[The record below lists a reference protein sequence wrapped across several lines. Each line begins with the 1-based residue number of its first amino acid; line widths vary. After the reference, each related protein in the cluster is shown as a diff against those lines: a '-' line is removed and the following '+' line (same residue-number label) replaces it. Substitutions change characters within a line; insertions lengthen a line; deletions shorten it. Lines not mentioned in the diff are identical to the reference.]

1 MAVTLSLAMIVKNE
15 GDLIERALSC
25 AKPICDEM
33 IVVDTGSTDDTVA
46 KAEAMGA
53 KLAHFAW
60 IDDFAAARNYSF
72 SLCTGDWILWLD
84 ADDIITPENQRRI
97 AQLKSQL
104 DDSLDAIY
112 LNYHHTAST
121 HLLRERLI
129 RRGIDAIWKNR
140 VHEAIYGLI
149 PARTKTFPDIFITH
163 QKPPEM
169 NALSPRRNLAILMQ
183 MLADGDESGRTLRLI
198 ARENYTMGNLNEA
211 VAFYERYYAT
221 TPPVDSYMVREM
233 LRLARAYAS
242 TGKDEKA
249 RESFGRAI
257 MLMPD
262 IAEVYYETGKYLV
275 ERKQW
280 AAALPLFAA
289 AISIPNSG
297 KGNIDPEA
305 YGPNPHDYISICYHS
320 LGRYEQ
326 AIHHA
331 EEALRLG
338 VKDADRVKRNL
349 KRSQYALDK
358 LIAKA

>member
-1 MAVTLSLAMIVKNE
+1 MAITLSLAMIVKNE
-15 GDLIERALSC
+15 GALIERVLAC

-33 IVVDTGSTDDTVA
+33 VVVDTGSTDDTVA

-53 KLAHFAW
+53 RVAHFTW
-60 IDDFAAARNYSF
+60 VDDFAAARNYSF
-72 SLCTGDWILWLD
+72 SLCTGEWILWLD

-97 AQLKSQL
+97 TQLKSQL

-112 LNYHHTAST
+112 LNYHYATST

-129 RRGIDAIWKNR
+129 RRGIEAAWKNR
-140 VHEAIYGLI
+140 VHEAVYGLI
-149 PARTKTFPDIFITH
+149 PARTKTFADIFITH

-169 NALSPRRNLAILMQ
+169 HALSPRRNLDILMK

-198 ARENYTMGNLNEA
+198 ARENYTMGNLPEA
-211 VAFYERYYAT
+211 IRFYERYYAAK
-221 TPPVDSYMVREM
+221 PPVDSYMVREM
-233 LRLARAYAS
+233 LRLARAYAN
-242 TGKDEKA
+242 TGKEGTA
-249 RESFGRAI
+249 RETFGRAI

-262 IAEVYYETGKYLV
+262 IAEGYYETGKYLV
-275 ERKQW
+275 ELKQW

-289 AISIPNSG
+289 ALSIPNSG

-331 EEALRLG
+331 QEALRLG
-338 VKDADRVKRNL
+338 VKEADRVRRNL
-349 KRSQYALDK
+349 KRSQDALDK